1 MWSLCWTPGRS
12 SLCHRPDFFCGR
24 WLRSRAG
31 GGQYATGGLGTGN
44 RLMHEPEKARAIL
57 GVPQELHFDVALSFG
72 YPLHSHEQPQ
82 APKPGDRKPFDE
94 LVFWERWANTASG
107 KAGL

>member
-1 MWSLCWTPGRS
+1 MADGF
-12 SLCHRPDFFCGR
+12 D
-24 WLRSRAG
+24 
-31 GGQYATGGLGTGN
+31 LGHAAANKQLAAWELGIGSCMEA
-44 RLMHEPEKARAIL
+44 MHEPEKARAIL

-82 APKPGDRKPFDE
+82 APKPGGRKPFDE